1 MIHSGIAMLKSSML
15 TATALLLSLCCMQMA
30 KAQSAPK
37 AQRANVRLAN
47 EERKMIQ
54 VKTILAN
61 PKLVSAKPSCEVTS
75 FVISFQPEGGEK
87 YGPFRTEGATLKP
100 EHCKYLKEK
109 EDANVRIF
117 LEHIHLSCNGQD
129 VTEPTIVISSFP

>member
-1 MIHSGIAMLKSSML
+1 MINLRIVTYRRHIVSAITLM
-15 TATALLLSLCCMQMA
+15 LSLA
-30 KAQSAPK
+30 ASGSYAQNTPQAP
-37 AQRANVRLAN
+37 RANVRLAN

-129 VTEPTIVISSFP
+129 VTEPTIIISSFP

>member
-1 MIHSGIAMLKSSML
+1 MDRFKITILKSPVL
-15 TATALLLSLCCMQMA
+15 TATILLMSLCCTYQTL
-30 KAQSAPK
+30 AQSGSQSP
-37 AQRANVRLAN
+37 RANVRLAN

-129 VTEPTIVISSFP
+129 VTEPTIIISSFP